1 MTSTLETTQSEPQ
14 RQLLP
19 IATAGQTWQLMR
31 RELIGHPGMV
41 ILAIAT
47 MTAATG
53 AGLVAP
59 WMLGVLVDQVNDDG
73 NLSDVTTVIIVL
85 VSAAIVS
92 AVLTGI
98 GSALVARVGNT
109 IVARLRERVLHKT
122 LNLPTATAEKVGSGD
137 LLSRVGDDVSEVSE
151 GFIRVGPQVVSSGL
165 MVLLT
170 GVGLVALDWRL
181 GVAGMIAIPAYIL
194 GLRWYLPRSAPYYA
208 RERVA
213 MGERSHALVGSL
225 RGAETVRAY
234 RLEERHIAEID
245 NRSAA
250 AMKVSIDV
258 FALFTRFAS
267 RGNRAECIGL
277 VAVLVTGFFLVNGD
291 LVTVGAVT
299 AAALYFHR
307 LFNPLGALIT
317 VFDDVQST
325 GASLARLAG
334 VVQMPDPPA
343 VESVREPAD
352 TGLELAQI
360 THQYEDG
367 PEVLSGVDLT
377 IAPGEQIALVGA
389 SGAGKT
395 TLAGIAAGIIQ
406 PSEGVVRLGGVE
418 LTGLAESEI
427 RRRICLLSQEVH
439 VFSGTLGQDLRL
451 ASPDAADDTLWA
463 VLTLVDADSWVKALP
478 DGLDTR
484 VGDNAHQLTASQA
497 QQLALARLVLADPE
511 IVILDEATAEAGSAG
526 ARRLE
531 EAAAAATNGRTTI
544 VVAHRL
550 TQAQL
555 ADRVVV
561 MDGGRV
567 VEVGSH
573 TELVAVGGRYQQLWQ
588 SWTGVAELS
597 THRHGTRT
605 RCHCR

>member
-1 MTSTLETTQSEPQ
+1 MTTTLETTQSEPE

-19 IATAGQTWQLMR
+19 VATAGQTWKLMR
-31 RELIGHPGMV
+31 RELMGHPGLV
-41 ILAIAT
+41 ILAIVT
-47 MTAATG
+47 MAAATG

-59 WMLGVLVDQVNDDG
+59 WMLGVLVDQVNDGGD
-73 NLSDVTTVIIVL
+73 LSDVITVVVVL
-85 VSAAIVS
+85 AVAAIIS
-92 AVLTGI
+92 AILTGV
-98 GSALVARVGNT
+98 GSALVARTGNT

-122 LNLPTATAEKVGSGD
+122 LNLPTATSERVGTGD

-151 GFIRVGPQVVSSGL
+151 GFIRVGPQAVSSGL

-170 GVGLVALDWRL
+170 GAGLFALDWRL
-181 GVAGMIAIPAYIL
+181 GLAGMIAIPAYIM

-267 RGNRAECIGL
+267 RSNRAECIGL
-277 VAVLVTGFFLVNGD
+277 VAVLMVGFFLVDAD

-307 LFNPLGALIT
+307 LFNPLGGLIM

-334 VVQMPDPPA
+334 VVQMPDPPT
-343 VESVREPAD
+343 VEAKRDPAD
-352 TGLELAQI
+352 SGLDLARI
-360 THQYEDG
+360 THRYEDG
-367 PEVLSGVDLT
+367 PTVLSDVDLMV
-377 IAPGEQIALVGA
+377 APGERVALVGA

-395 TLAGIAAGIIQ
+395 TLAGIAAGIIA
-406 PSEGVVRLGGVE
+406 PSAGTVRLGGVD
-418 LTGLAESEI
+418 LTGLPESEI

-439 VFSGTLGQDLRL
+439 VFSGSLAQDLRL
-451 ASPDAADDTLWA
+451 ARPDVDDGTLWS
-463 VLTLVDADSWVKALP
+463 VLALVDADSWVKALP
-478 DGLDTR
+478 EGLDTR

-497 QQLALARLVLADPE
+497 QQVALARLVLAEPE

-531 EAAAAATNGRTTI
+531 EAAASATEGRTTI

-550 TQAQL
+550 TQAQQ

-561 MDGGRV
+561 MDGGRI

-573 TELVAVGGRYQQLWQ
+573 TELLAAGGRYHQLWQ
-588 SWTGVAELS
+588 SWTGTTE
-597 THRHGTRT
+597 
-605 RCHCR
+605 